1 MNYQDHQELKKELEQ
16 LEDEAKMQEL
26 LKEEDLRAVKT
37 RHRLEDV
44 IQVVQ
49 RLYNRV
55 AALEERLDELEEA
68 QDTQEIPQGV
78 NIVVQEGA
86 IVIGR
91 VAE

>member
-1 MNYQDHQELKKELEQ
+1 MNYQELKKELEQ
-16 LEDEAKMQEL
+16 LEAEAKIKVLEQKVQDMQEL
-26 LKEEDLRAVKT
+26 LKVEDLRA
-37 RHRLEDV
+37 
-44 IQVVQ
+44 Q

-91 VAE
+91 AVE